1 MTSEILHAKLKE
13 NFGFEKFRPN
23 QETIINTILSGQD
36 TLAIMPTGGG
46 KSICF
51 QLPALVLP
59 GITIVISPLIA
70 LMKDQVDSLKTNGI
84 NACYINSSQTSQEQ
98 QFYIDN
104 LKSNNFKLVYI
115 APESLSYLDVV
126 FNELTV
132 SLIAIDE
139 AHCISSWGHDFR
151 PAYTNLGYLKSRFPS
166 TPVLA
171 LTATADKATRTD
183 ITKQLKLRNPKTF
196 VASFDRKNLSL
207 EVRPALDRVKQIID
221 FVENKPNES
230 GIIYCLSRKTTEE
243 LALKLQKNGVK
254 AKAYHAGLENKLRAK
269 TQDEFINDD
278 CQVVCATIAFGMGI
292 DKSNVRWVIHYNLPK
307 NIEGYYQEIGRAGR
321 DGLPA
326 ETVLFESYADVIQ
339 LQKFA
344 SEGLNSD
351 VQLAKLERMKQYAD
365 ALSCRR
371 KILLSYFGELV
382 KENCG
387 NCDICKNPPTFFDG
401 TIIAQ
406 KALSAISRLQESEPL
421 AVIVDFLRGSKNAYI
436 YEKNYQSLKTYGIGD
451 DISWYDWNQ
460 YLIQLINLGYCEIAF
475 HQHNKILLTPFA
487 RKVLF
492 EGEKV
497 KLNTVVKKVIDKNE
511 IKETK
516 TKAAKN
522 SLFEILRKLRYEI
535 SKDEEV
541 PAYVIFS
548 DAALRQMETLRPMSD
563 EEFLAIDGVGKA
575 KLEKYGSEFI
585 DAIVYYEKVKK
596 ENAKSK
602 PKKEGNTYKTT
613 LELFQSGVS
622 VEEIAEKRNL
632 GHTTIIS
639 HLAKLYVDGNDIEIS
654 QFVGEKEISELQ
666 KAQIE
671 LEFPTALKPYY
682 DYFEEKMSYDKI
694 RFGLA
699 FLERHKNEDEKLKIK
714 AYSLDEKR
722 LENPEAYKKWSS
734 GEDSDLVHNFY
745 LGKKVKEIALLLG
758 RNEGAINSRLK
769 KLELKK

>member
-1 MTSEILHAKLKE
+1 MKSELLHTKLKE

-23 QETIINTILSGQD
+23 QETIIKTILSGQD

-51 QLPALVLP
+51 QLPALILP

-84 NACYINSSQTSQEQ
+84 TACYINSSQSSEEQ

-115 APESLSYLDVV
+115 APESLSYLDNV
-126 FNELTV
+126 FNELTI

-151 PAYTNLGYLKSRFPS
+151 PAYTNLGYLKNRFPS

-171 LTATADKATRTD
+171 LTATADKATRAD
-183 ITKQLKLRNPKTF
+183 ITKQLNLKSPKTF
-196 VASFDRKNLSL
+196 VASFDRANLSL

-243 LALKLQKNGVK
+243 LAEKLSKNGIA
-254 AKAYHAGLENKLRAK
+254 AKAYHAGLDNTTRAK
-269 TQDEFINDD
+269 TQDQFINDD

-365 ALSCRR
+365 AVSCRR

-382 KENCG
+382 TENCG

-401 TIIAQ
+401 TILAQ
-406 KALSAISRLQESEPL
+406 KALSAITRLQETEPL

-436 YEKNYQSLKTYGIGD
+436 YEKNYQTLKTYGIGA

-487 RKVLF
+487 KKVLF

-497 KLNTVVKKVIDKNE
+497 KLTTVVKKVIDKNE
-511 IKETK
+511 VKQEKAK
-516 TKAAKN
+516 TAAKN
-522 SLFEILRKLRYEI
+522 SLFETLRKLRYEI
-535 SKDEEV
+535 AQEEEV

-548 DAALRQMETLRPMSD
+548 DASLRHMEILRPMSD
-563 EEFLAIDGVGKA
+563 EDFLAVEGVGKA
-575 KLEKYGSEFI
+575 KLEKYGADFIKTIVEFQRNKS
-585 DAIVYYEKVKK
+585 VVKK
-596 ENAKSK
+596 E
-602 PKKEGNTYKTT
+602 KKESTYAKT
-613 LELFQSGVS
+613 LELFQNGLSI
-622 VEEIAEKRNL
+622 EEIAGQRNL
-632 GHTTIIS
+632 GETTIVS
-639 HLAKLYVDGNDIEIS
+639 HLAKLYVDGNDFDLS
-654 QFVGEKEISELQ
+654 QFVSNKEIIEIE
-666 KAQIE
+666 KAQLE
-671 LEFPTALKPYY
+671 LENPSALRPYFE
-682 DYFEEKMSYDKI
+682 YFEEKMSYDKI

-699 FLERHKNEDEKLKIK
+699 FIERKHNNQIKDKSYSVDEI
-714 AYSLDEKR
+714 R
-722 LENPEAYKKWSS
+722 LVHTEAYKKWDAA
-734 GEDSDLVHNFY
+734 EDLKLTNLFNE
-745 LGKKVKEIALLLG
+745 GKKVGEIADLLG
-758 RNEGAINSRLK
+758 RNNGAITSRLK
-769 KLELKK
+769 KLELK

>member
-1 MTSEILHAKLKE
+1 MNSEILHAKLKE

-84 NACYINSSQTSQEQ
+84 SACYINSSQSNEEQ
-98 QFYIDN
+98 QYYIDN
-104 LKSNNFKLVYI
+104 LKSNTFKLVYL
-115 APESLSYLDVV
+115 APESLSYLDVI

-151 PAYTNLGYLKSRFPS
+151 PAYTNLGYLKNRFPS

-183 ITKQLKLRNPKTF
+183 ITKQLNLKNPKTF

-243 LALKLQKNGVK
+243 LTDKLQKKGIK
-254 AKAYHAGLENKLRAK
+254 AKAYHAGLENKLRAQ

-351 VQLAKLERMKQYAD
+351 VQLAKLDRMKQYAD

-387 NCDICKNPPTFFDG
+387 NCDICKKPPTFFDG
-401 TIIAQ
+401 TILAQ
-406 KALSAISRLQESEPL
+406 KALSAITRLQESEPL

-436 YEKNYQSLKTYGIGD
+436 YEKNYQNLKTYGIGAD
-451 DISWYDWNQ
+451 TSWYDWNQ

-497 KLNTVVKKVIDKNE
+497 KLTTVVKKVINKEE

-516 TKAAKN
+516 AKAAKS

-535 SKDEEV
+535 AKDEEV

-548 DAALRQMETLRPMSD
+548 DAVLRQMETVRPMSD
-563 EEFLAIDGVGKA
+563 EELLAIDGVGKA

-585 DAIVYYEKVKK
+585 DAIIYYEKVKK
-596 ENAKSK
+596 ANTKA
-602 PKKEGNTYKTT
+602 KKEGNTYKTT
-613 LELFQSGVS
+613 LELFKSGNT

-632 GHTTIIS
+632 GRTTIIS
-639 HLAKLYVDGNDIEIS
+639 HLAKLYADGQDIN
-654 QFVGEKEISELQ
+654 ISEFISEEEVSMIQ

-671 LEFPTALKPYY
+671 LENPTALKPYF
-682 DYFEEKMSYDKI
+682 DHFEEKVSYDKI

-699 FLERHKNEDEKLKIK
+699 VIERNKN
-714 AYSLDEKR
+714 
-722 LENPEAYKKWSS
+722 
-734 GEDSDLVHNFY
+734 
-745 LGKKVKEIALLLG
+745 
-758 RNEGAINSRLK
+758 
-769 KLELKK
+769 

>member
-1 MTSEILHAKLKE
+1 MFKSFYYIYGYKNISLMNSEILHAKLKE

-84 NACYINSSQTSQEQ
+84 NACYINSSQSSEEQ

-104 LKSNNFKLVYI
+104 LKSNHFKLVYI
-115 APESLSYLDVV
+115 APESLSYLDVA
-126 FNELTV
+126 FNELTI

-151 PAYTNLGYLKSRFPS
+151 PAYTNLGYLKNRFPS

-183 ITKQLKLRNPKTF
+183 ITKQLNLRNPKTF

-221 FVENKPNES
+221 FVEDRSNES

-269 TQDEFINDD
+269 TQDDFINDD

-401 TIIAQ
+401 TILAQ

-421 AVIVDFLRGSKNAYI
+421 AVIVDFLRGSRNAYI
-436 YEKNYQSLKTYGIGD
+436 YEKNYQSLKTYGIGA

-497 KLNTVVKKVIDKNE
+497 KLTTVVKKVIDKNE

-535 SKDEEV
+535 AQHEEV

-575 KLEKYGSEFI
+575 KLEKYGQEFI

-596 ENAKSK
+596 ENKK
-602 PKKEGNTYKTT
+602 VKKESNTYKAT
-613 LELFQSGVS
+613 LELFQNGVS
-622 VEEIAEKRNL
+622 VEEIAERRNL
-632 GHTTIIS
+632 GLTTIIS
-639 HLAKLYVDGNDIEIS
+639 HLAKLYVDGNDIDLS
-654 QFVGEKEISELQ
+654 QFVSEEEVMQLH
-666 KAQIE
+666 KAQVE
-671 LEFPTALKPYY
+671 LEYPSALKPYY
-682 DYFEEKMSYDKI
+682 DHFEEKLSYNKI
-694 RFGLA
+694 RLGLA
-699 FLERHKNEDEKLKIK
+699 IVEKNK
-714 AYSLDEKR
+714 
-722 LENPEAYKKWSS
+722 
-734 GEDSDLVHNFY
+734 
-745 LGKKVKEIALLLG
+745 
-758 RNEGAINSRLK
+758 
-769 KLELKK
+769 

>member
-13 NFGFEKFRPN
+13 NFGFEKFRSN

-84 NACYINSSQTSQEQ
+84 SACYINSSQSSQEQ
-98 QFYIDN
+98 QYYIDN

-115 APESLSYLDVV
+115 APESLSYLDVA
-126 FNELTV
+126 FNELTI

-183 ITKQLKLRNPKTF
+183 IIKQLNLKNPKTF
-196 VASFDRKNLSL
+196 VASFDRANLSL

-221 FVENKPNES
+221 FVEKKPNES

-243 LALKLQKNGVK
+243 LADKLQKKGIK
-254 AKAYHAGLENKLRAK
+254 AKAYHAGLENKLRAE

-321 DGLPA
+321 DGLAA

-344 SEGLNSD
+344 SEGLNAD

-382 KENCG
+382 TENCG
-387 NCDICKNPPTFFDG
+387 NCDICKNPPVFFDG
-401 TIIAQ
+401 TILAQ
-406 KALSAISRLQESEPL
+406 KALSAITRLQESEPL

-436 YEKNYQSLKTYGIGD
+436 YEKNYQMLKTYGI
-451 DISWYDWNQ
+451 
-460 YLIQLINLGYCEIAF
+460 
-475 HQHNKILLTPFA
+475 
-487 RKVLF
+487 
-492 EGEKV
+492 
-497 KLNTVVKKVIDKNE
+497 
-511 IKETK
+511 
-516 TKAAKN
+516 
-522 SLFEILRKLRYEI
+522 
-535 SKDEEV
+535 
-541 PAYVIFS
+541 
-548 DAALRQMETLRPMSD
+548 
-563 EEFLAIDGVGKA
+563 
-575 KLEKYGSEFI
+575 
-585 DAIVYYEKVKK
+585 
-596 ENAKSK
+596 
-602 PKKEGNTYKTT
+602 
-613 LELFQSGVS
+613 
-622 VEEIAEKRNL
+622 
-632 GHTTIIS
+632 
-639 HLAKLYVDGNDIEIS
+639 
-654 QFVGEKEISELQ
+654 
-666 KAQIE
+666 
-671 LEFPTALKPYY
+671 
-682 DYFEEKMSYDKI
+682 
-694 RFGLA
+694 
-699 FLERHKNEDEKLKIK
+699 
-714 AYSLDEKR
+714 
-722 LENPEAYKKWSS
+722 
-734 GEDSDLVHNFY
+734 
-745 LGKKVKEIALLLG
+745 
-758 RNEGAINSRLK
+758 
-769 KLELKK
+769 

>member
-1 MTSEILHAKLKE
+1 MTSEILHTTLKE
-13 NFGFEKFRPN
+13 NFGFERFRPN

-51 QLPALVLP
+51 QLPALILP
-59 GITIVISPLIA
+59 GITVVISPLIA

-84 NACYINSSQTSQEQ
+84 SACFINSSQSSQEQ
-98 QFYIDN
+98 QHYIDN
-104 LKSNNFKLVYI
+104 LKTNHFKLVYI
-115 APESLSYLDVV
+115 APESLSYLDMA
-126 FNELTV
+126 FNELNIN
-132 SLIAIDE
+132 LIAIDE

-166 TPVLA
+166 TPILA

-183 ITKQLKLRNPKTF
+183 ITKQLNLKNPKTF
-196 VASFDRKNLSL
+196 IASFDRANLSL

-221 FVENKPNES
+221 FIENKPNES

-243 LALKLQKNGVK
+243 LAEKLKKNGIE
-254 AKAYHAGLENKLRAK
+254 AKAYHAGLDNETRAK
-269 TQDEFINDD
+269 TQDQFINDD

-351 VQLAKLERMKQYAD
+351 IQLAKLDRMKQYAD
-365 ALSCRR
+365 AVSCRR

-382 KENCG
+382 TENCG

-401 TIIAQ
+401 TILAQ
-406 KALSAISRLQESEPL
+406 KALSAIVRLKESESL
-421 AVIVDFLRGSKNAYI
+421 AVIVDFLRGSRNAYI
-436 YEKNYQSLKTYGIGD
+436 YEKNYQELKTYGIGAD
-451 DISWYDWNQ
+451 VSWYDWNQ

-487 RKVLF
+487 KKVLF

-497 KLNTVVKKVIDKNE
+497 KLTTVVKKVIDKNE
-511 IKETK
+511 AKEAK
-516 TKAAKN
+516 PKAAKN
-522 SLFEILRKLRYEI
+522 SLFETLRKLRYEI
-535 SKDEEV
+535 AQEEEV

-548 DAALRQMETLRPMSD
+548 DASLRQMEVLRPMSD
-563 EEFLAIDGVGKA
+563 EDFLAVEGVGKA
-575 KLEKYGSEFI
+575 KLEKYGTDFINAIIEFQRNKS
-585 DAIVYYEKVKK
+585 VVKK
-596 ENAKSK
+596 E
-602 PKKEGNTYKTT
+602 KKENTYKKT
-613 LELFQSGVS
+613 LELFQAGLS
-622 VEEIAEKRNL
+622 VKEIAEQRNL
-632 GHTTIIS
+632 GETTIIS
-639 HLAKLYVDGNDIEIS
+639 HLAKLYVDGNDIDLS
-654 QFVGEKEISELQ
+654 QFVSEEEILQIEKA
-666 KAQIE
+666 KIE
-671 LEFPTALKPYY
+671 LENPNALRPYF

-699 FLERHKNEDEKLKIK
+699 FLERKHQT
-714 AYSLDEKR
+714 A
-722 LENPEAYKKWSS
+722 
-734 GEDSDLVHNFY
+734 
-745 LGKKVKEIALLLG
+745 
-758 RNEGAINSRLK
+758 
-769 KLELKK
+769 

>member
-1 MTSEILHAKLKE
+1 MTSAILHAKLKE

-23 QETIINTILSGQD
+23 QETIIQTILSGQD

-84 NACYINSSQTSQEQ
+84 NACYINSSQSSEEQ
-98 QFYIDN
+98 QYYIEN

-115 APESLSYLDVV
+115 APESLSYLDQV
-126 FNELTV
+126 FNELTI

-171 LTATADKATRTD
+171 LTATADKATRSD
-183 ITKQLKLRNPKTF
+183 ITKQLNLKNPKTF
-196 VASFDRKNLSL
+196 IASFDRANLSL

-221 FVENKPNES
+221 FVEDRPNES

-243 LALKLQKNGVK
+243 LAQKLQKTGIT
-254 AKAYHAGLENKLRAK
+254 AKAYHAGLDNAVRAK

-321 DGLPA
+321 DGMPA
-326 ETVLFESYADVIQ
+326 ETLLFESYADVIQ

-344 SEGLNSD
+344 SDGLNSD

-382 KENCG
+382 TENCG

-401 TIIAQ
+401 TILAQ
-406 KALSAISRLQESEPL
+406 KALSAITRLQESEPL
-421 AVIVDFLRGSKNAYI
+421 AVIVDFLRGSRNAYMH
-436 YEKNYQSLKTYGIGD
+436 EKNYQSLKTYGIGA

-487 RKVLF
+487 KKVLF

-497 KLNTVVKKVIDKNE
+497 KLTTVVKKVIDKNE
-511 IKETK
+511 IKEVKTK
-516 TKAAKN
+516 TNKN
-522 SLFEILRKLRYEI
+522 SLFEMLRKLRYEI
-535 SKDEEV
+535 SKEEEV

-548 DAALRQMETLRPMSD
+548 DASLRQMEIIRPTSD
-563 EEFLAIDGVGKA
+563 EEFLTIEGVGKA

-585 DAIVYYEKVKK
+585 NAIIEFQKTKNVVKK
-596 ENAKSK
+596 E
-602 PKKEGNTYKTT
+602 KKESTYKKT
-613 LELFQSGVS
+613 LELFENGLS
-622 VEEIAEKRNL
+622 VEEIAERRSVSQ
-632 GHTTIIS
+632 TTIIS
-639 HLAKLYVDGNDIEIS
+639 HLAKLYVDGHDLDLTQFIS
-654 QFVGEKEISELQ
+654 DQETNQIKKAKSELDN
-666 KAQIE
+666 
-671 LEFPTALKPYY
+671 PSALKPYF

-699 FLERHKNEDEKLKIK
+699 VIERSKDTELKEKT
-714 AYSLDEKR
+714 YSVKGIREVYPD
-722 LENPEAYKKWSS
+722 AYKKWDND
-734 GEDSDLVHNFY
+734 EDLKLTNFY
-745 LGKKVKEIALLLG
+745 QQGKKIEEITLLLN
-758 RNEGAINSRLK
+758 RNYGAITSRLK
-769 KLELKK
+769 KLELK